1 MEGRVYRGCG
11 NFFGRVQLFGVLQVC
26 KNFGGRVHFY
36 PPSSPLTPL
45 CASMIRAKK
54 SNLINLDTFD
64 LMIVLAANKLF
75 MRSKVNNNAIFIF
88 LDFQFHD
95 GPCD

>member
-1 MEGRVYRGCG
+1 
-11 NFFGRVQLFGVLQVC
+11 
-26 KNFGGRVHFY
+26 
-36 PPSSPLTPL
+36 
-45 CASMIRAKK
+45 MIRAKK